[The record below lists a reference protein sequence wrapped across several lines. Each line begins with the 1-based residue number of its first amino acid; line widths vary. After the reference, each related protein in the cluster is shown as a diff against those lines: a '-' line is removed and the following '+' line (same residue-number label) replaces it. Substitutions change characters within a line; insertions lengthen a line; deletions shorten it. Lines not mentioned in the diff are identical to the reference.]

1 MEFWYEILSD
11 SILGEA
17 LDVFQD
23 QHGSNKQLDVSL
35 KKNMIKAVFESFM

>member
-23 QHGSNKQLDVSL
+23 QHGSNKQRDVSL
-35 KKNMIKAVFESFM
+35 KKKHDKSRF